1 MVLATVLGGL
11 IGIEREW
18 SNHAAGFRTHILVCL
33 GSTTIMMLSIYG
45 FGQFVNETNV
55 RIDPARIAAQVVNGI
70 GFLGAGAI
78 IRNGNVIKGLTTAAS
93 VWVVAAIGLCV
104 GAGFLTDAI
113 VCTLLVLVSLFLLN
127 KLDKGMLKKGRQHEV
142 GMRVVDEPGALGAI
156 ASKFGEHDVQIV
168 NLKMTADEG
177 ADARQEGT
185 TMCLQFK
192 LKAANAGK
200 WVQAMEEIASMRIV
214 LSLEAP
220 GLPAVKVGEDHGKRV
235 SLSNHG

>member
-1 MVLATVLGGL
+1 
-11 IGIEREW
+11 
-18 SNHAAGFRTHILVCL
+18 
-33 GSTTIMMLSIYG
+33 MLLSVYG
-45 FGQFVNETNV
+45 FSQFVNETNV

-127 KLDKGMLKKGRQHEV
+127 KFDKRLLKKGRLHEV
-142 GMRVVDEPGALGAI
+142 EMRVVDEPGALGTI
-156 ASKFGEHDVQIV
+156 ASKFGEHGVQIV
-168 NLKMTADEG
+168 NLKMAAKEAD
-177 ADARQEGT
+177 DAKRNAPT
-185 TMCLQFK
+185 PTPTMSLQFS

-200 WVQAMEEIASMRIV
+200 WMVAIEEIASMRIV
-214 LSLEAP
+214 LSLESA
-220 GLPAVKVGEDHGKRV
+220 GVPAARGSEVHGKRV
-235 SLSNHG
+235 SLSNNG